1 MILAEVLFLPK
12 RGGRELLLRKAI
24 SMLTA
29 PQSRMKRSGLHH
41 LTLIRKSFLEG
52 FVSVRKQAPELNEDL
67 DVFPPLPSCRAR
79 RMGGPLGFACGELAS
94 VARFNSERPKVSV
107 FLRTA
112 FLDQHPR
119 RFGAH
124 LSFPQTGWL
133 PWQGR
138 PGFRTL

>member
-29 PQSRMKRSGLHH
+29 PQSRMKRSGLHR

-79 RMGGPLGFACGELAS
+79 RVGGPSGLCVWRTCFCGTFE
-94 VARFNSERPKVSV
+94 
-107 FLRTA
+107 
-112 FLDQHPR
+112 
-119 RFGAH
+119 
-124 LSFPQTGWL
+124 
-133 PWQGR
+133 
-138 PGFRTL
+138 FRTPEGVCIPKNCISGPAP